1 MPGPP
6 LVVPLAGGAPLA
18 EYPGEVDA
26 LVFAGE
32 ELWVSH
38 GGAVAPAG
46 SLQAGTQAP
55 IRALAGAA
63 GGAGVLA
70 LGAADELRCTSAG
83 RHHDLAP
90 GRRGRAG
97 DLAVR

>member
-6 LVVPLAGGAPLA
+6 SSCRSAGGAPLA

-32 ELWVSH
+32 ELWVSR

-46 SLQAGTQAP
+46 SLQAGTEAP

-63 GGAGVLA
+63 GGARVLA
-70 LGAADELRCTSAG
+70 LGAADELRYTSAG
-83 RHHDLAP
+83 AHHDLAP
-90 GRRGRAG
+90 GRRRRAG